1 MAIIQSGAT
10 SDLLTIDTTS
20 KAARASLYNTAGF
33 PMAVSDAQNIS
44 LGTQTGF
51 PMAGASDNTYR
62 VLRTDRIGNIRTGQ
76 DALLLHDDVEGTTLN
91 TQLWTSSVGTMTITQ
106 VVGQGITFNAGNS
119 VASGVYAI
127 LTSQK
132 QFSKMQAAPLRVR
145 FRVKFV
151 PTNNTIGEMGFCAPV
166 TTTGQIATGAF
177 FRATTTGTIVP
188 VLAFNGAD
196 VVQGTDISAAIG
208 AIAGGFN
215 NYFTCGIWV
224 DDDSVLFT
232 VQDVSTGQSI
242 AEQTLQIPRNQ
253 AKTFSAT
260 HIPFALRL
268 YTTGVPTVAPQIFLS
283 DIMIIGLDILQNK
296 PWSHQLAGTSNGSEI
311 NPTTFLQSSN
321 WTNSTVATNA
331 VLSNTAAGYTTLGG
345 LFSFAAVAGAVTD
358 YALFGFTVPAPYTF
372 YCTGIRISSYNT
384 GAAVATSATLLHWG
398 VANNSPAVSLA
409 TAGLNRV
416 AVGAQAFPIASAIG
430 AVATDLYLKF
440 DAPLVTNGGRIMHVI
455 LRMPV
460 GTATA
465 SQVVQGSVTLFGYF
479 E

>member
-1 MAIIQSGAT
+1 MPVIQSGAT
-10 SDLLTIDTTS
+10 TDVATVDPTS
-20 KAARASLYNTAGF
+20 KALRTSLYDPSGNPMIVTDGQNATAVQG
-33 PMAVSDAQNIS
+33 
-44 LGTQTGF
+44 GF
-51 PMAGASDNTYR
+51 PMAGSSDNTYR
-62 VLRTDRIGNIRTGQ
+62 VVRLDRIGNIRTGQ
-76 DALLLHDDVEGTTLN
+76 DTLLLHDDVEGTTLN
-91 TQLWTSSVGTMTITQ
+91 TQLWTSSVATMTITQ
-106 VVGQGITFNAGNS
+106 VAGQGITFNAGSS

-132 QFSKMQAAPLRVR
+132 QFSKMQAAPIRVR

-166 TTTGQIATGAF
+166 ATTGQIATGAF

-196 VVQGTDISAAIG
+196 VVQGTDMSAAIG
-208 AIAGGFN
+208 AIPGGFN

-224 DDDSVLFT
+224 DDDNVLFT

-242 AEQTLQIPRNQ
+242 AEQVLQIPRNQ
-253 AKTFSAT
+253 AKTFSVT

-268 YTTGVPTVAPQIFLS
+268 YTTGVPTVAPQVFLS
-283 DIMIIGLDILQNK
+283 DVMVLGLDLLESK
-296 PWSHQLAGTSNGSEI
+296 PWSHQLAGTSNGGEI
-311 NPTTFLQSSN
+311 LPTTFLQSAN
-321 WTNSTVATNA
+321 MANSTAPTSAT
-331 VLSNTAAGYTTLGG
+331 LSNTAAGYTTLGG
-345 LFSFAAVAGAVTD
+345 LFGFAAVAGAVTD

-372 YCTGIRISSYNT
+372 YCTGIHITTYNT
-384 GAAVATSATLLHWG
+384 VVAVATTPTLLHWS

-416 AVGAQAFPIASAIG
+416 PLGAQSFPVAAAAG
-430 AVATDLYLKF
+430 ANVPDLDVQFAT
-440 DAPLVTNGGRIMHVI
+440 PLVTNGGRIMHVI

-465 SQVVQGSVTLFGYF
+465 TQVIQGSVMINGYF